1 VSRTVFVIASGLVG
15 YTYVLFPGLV
25 LLRARLRPRPHLSA
39 PITPPVSVIVAAR
52 NEARAIAA
60 KLDNLLT
67 LDYPRDRLQVVV
79 AADGCNDGTDATVRA
94 RGDGRVRVLSLPR
107 VGKASALNAAVGVA
121 TGEILV
127 FSDANSLYAPD
138 ALRALVAPFAD
149 PDVGGVA
156 GDQRYLAD
164 RTEAEAA
171 VATGERRYWDFDRA
185 IKRAESRGGNA
196 VSATGAIYAV
206 RHELF
211 WRVPPGVTD
220 DFATSTAVIAQGKR
234 LVFAPEAIAFEP
246 VARSGRDEFAR
257 KVRVMTRGLNAVV
270 ARHELLDPRRH
281 GFYALQLLSHKVLR
295 RLMALPLAALA
306 LAAAVEAR
314 RSRAFRA
321 LAAVQGVLYGLGSA
335 GLLLRRGGGCCSRV
349 VAVPAYFCLVNVA
362 SLAALWNVVRRREI
376 DRWEP
381 RRSA

>member
-1 VSRTVFVIASGLVG
+1 VSRTVFFVASGLVG

-25 LLRARLRPRPHLSA
+25 LLRGRLRPRPHLSA
-39 PITPPVSVIVAAR
+39 PITPPVSIIVAAR

-67 LDYPRDRLQVVV
+67 LDYPQDRLQVVV

-164 RTEAEAA
+164 RMEAETA
-171 VATGERRYWDFDRA
+171 VATGERRYWDLDRA

-211 WRVPPGVTD
+211 WPVPPGVTD

-270 ARHELLDPRRH
+270 VRHELLDPRRH

-306 LAAAVEAR
+306 LTAAVEAR
-314 RSRAFRA
+314 RSRALRA
-321 LAAVQGVLYGLGSA
+321 LAAAQGVLYGLGGA
-335 GLLLRRGGGCCSRV
+335 GLLLQRGGGPRSRV
-349 VAVPAYFCLVNVA
+349 VALPAYFCLVNGA

-381 RRSA
+381 RRGA

>member
-1 VSRTVFVIASGLVG
+1 VSRTVFFVASGLVG

-52 NEARAIAA
+52 NEARSIGA
-60 KLDNLLT
+60 KLDNLLN
-67 LDYPRDRLQVVV
+67 LDYPQDRLQVVV
-79 AADGCNDGTDATVRA
+79 GADGCDDGTDSAARA
-94 RGDGRVRVLSLPR
+94 RGDGRIRVLSLPR
-107 VGKASALNAAVGVA
+107 VGKAGALNAAVGVA

-127 FSDANSLYAPD
+127 FSDANSLYARD

-149 PDVGGVA
+149 SDVGAVA

-164 RTEAEAA
+164 HAEAA
-171 VATGERRYWDFDRA
+171 VATGERLYWDLDRA
-185 IKRAESRGGNA
+185 IKRAESCGGNA

-206 RHELF
+206 RRELF
-211 WRVPPGVTD
+211 SQVPPGVTD
-220 DFATSTAVIAQGKR
+220 DFATSTAVIARGKR

-270 ARHELLDPRRH
+270 ARRELLDPRRY

-295 RLMALPLAALA
+295 RLMALPLTALA
-306 LAAAVEAR
+306 LSAAVEAR

-321 LAAVQGVLYGLGSA
+321 LAAVQGALYGLGAA
-335 GLLLRRGGGCCSRV
+335 GLFLQRSGGWRSRV
-349 VAVPAYFCLVNVA
+349 VALPSYFCLVNGA
-362 SLAALWNVVRRREI
+362 SLAALWNVLRRREI